1 MEGFEYID
9 RNRDYKTGTK
19 TVLIDQ
25 FELITDEKSLKKGDR
40 FICPITK
47 DNNRGVVDN
56 KTMLPILLF
65 VKEVQFYHIIY
76 AYYEELK
83 GNPAVAFDKCYK
95 LVQED

>member
-9 RNRDYKTGTK
+9 RNRDKKTETK

-25 FELITDEKSLKKGDR
+25 FELIADEKILKKGDR

-47 DNNRGVVDN
+47 DNNRGIVDS

-65 VKEVQFYHIIY
+65 VKEVRHIHIIY

-83 GNPAVAFDKCYK
+83 GNPAVAFDMCYK
-95 LVQED
+95 LVQ